1 MFIITNKLTIS
12 QNDIIIYLIIIKNIF
27 MHVNIIYTLFFTIDY

>member
-12 QNDIIIYLIIIKNIF
+12 QNDIIYLFNNNKKHFYACKYNIYIILYN
-27 MHVNIIYTLFFTIDY
+27 